1 MLTPLEAI
9 DSFRA
14 IIEHGKNTSTY
25 KMALALAIARLVEG
39 NKRHVNKRELAGLFF
54 EIYLVRLE
62 VDMPQLSD
70 PTKSARVEQAIAG
83 FKSGSLTREQ
93 AISRIEKEAFCDVLP
108 RFHTVNGVQVPVK
121 FYTYSSSGLAL
132 TDAAF
137 MVFQSSERDKLL
149 REVDSKWSFLE
160 ETFARNRLGDNVS
173 VWVVSSGASG
183 RKGELWCCASASD
196 GAILAMGGDMKQFA
210 RGVAKDLASGQKV
223 CLGFQGPLTLLVPEQ
238 SGVSPRFHCARSE
251 HPAVAGRT
259 PVDETPR
266 AAKPTHRR
274 LTLRK
279 LADPVRAVICAAR
292 VMRDIKNSSPDTSEP
307 TLNWRRFVD
316 NRSNLFVWEASGSR
330 EYRQRAETDPARLA
344 INRFLNPYPRLYPQ
358 LPPEG
363 YEPFSLV
370 AAALSWAG
378 FQVEQDSF
386 RMLSVVV

>member
-1 MLTPLEAI
+1 M
-9 DSFRA
+9 
-14 IIEHGKNTSTY
+14 
-25 KMALALAIARLVEG
+25 
-39 NKRHVNKRELAGLFF
+39 NKRETAGLFF

-93 AISRIEKEAFCDVLP
+93 AISRIEKEAFRDVLP

-196 GAILAMGGDMKQFA
+196 GAILAMGG
-210 RGVAKDLASGQKV
+210 
-223 CLGFQGPLTLLVPEQ
+223 T
-238 SGVSPRFHCARSE
+238 
-251 HPAVAGRT
+251 
-259 PVDETPR
+259 
-266 AAKPTHRR
+266 
-274 LTLRK
+274 
-279 LADPVRAVICAAR
+279 
-292 VMRDIKNSSPDTSEP
+292 
-307 TLNWRRFVD
+307 
-316 NRSNLFVWEASGSR
+316 
-330 EYRQRAETDPARLA
+330 
-344 INRFLNPYPRLYPQ
+344 
-358 LPPEG
+358 
-363 YEPFSLV
+363 
-370 AAALSWAG
+370 
-378 FQVEQDSF
+378 
-386 RMLSVVV
+386 